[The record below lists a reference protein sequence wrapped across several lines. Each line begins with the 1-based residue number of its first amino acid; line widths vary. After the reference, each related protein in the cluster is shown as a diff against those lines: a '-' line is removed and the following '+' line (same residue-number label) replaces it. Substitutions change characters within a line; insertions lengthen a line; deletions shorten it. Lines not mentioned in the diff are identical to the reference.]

1 MLQLT
6 NKHAYEREPGT
17 MMVAEEST
25 SWPGVTRPVN
35 WGGLGFGFKWNMGW
49 MNDSLRYLG
58 REPIYRQYHHHEMTF
73 AMAYAYSENFIL
85 PISHDEV
92 VHGKGS
98 MFERAPQDEWR
109 KFGNL
114 RAFYAFMWAHPGKK
128 LLFMGT
134 EFGQRR
140 EFSED
145 RSIDWWQSAEWGHRG
160 VQRLVKDLNAVYREN
175 PALWKLDTDPAGF
188 SWIDADDAGGNV
200 FSWLR
205 YDGEGQMIACITN
218 FSSEPRPD
226 HRIGLPAEGVW
237 KEILNTDA
245 EVYDGT
251 GHIGNLGQVVA
262 TNVPSHGYVAS
273 AAVTIPPLGAVWLRF
288 EPVSTEEQPE
298 PDKVEAGVRAAARAA
313 SPHRTTVDDDREEEV
328 DVPPEDPRSS
338 RPAPNRS
345 AGPSRPRPPAGSP
358 DGAADDRAAGRALR
372 SGPARSDEPGG
383 GGQRD
388 PAGRAAVT
396 RKRRRR
402 RSRPT
407 PRSRRPRP
415 RRRSPT
421 NRLTGSHR
429 PPPARGGRGG
439 HSGLGA
445 GCRSRRARSGP
456 WPSRPTMR
464 WSARA
469 CAGCRR
475 SVPARDRSARRAVL
489 RAGFRQEGVQREAVA
504 RPDGG
509 RDDLYLFAR
518 LAADQVGGPHGFSG
532 GDELHAAPQAAD
544 RPRAAARRRGPG
556 AALRDAVQA
565 RLGAA
570 RRHRRAGRVTPA
582 GGDPGGAG
590 GAGRD
595 LAGRPAAG
603 RGLDAALPRLGGR
616 HRDDLRR
623 RPGDR
628 GRSWPSSCCSRARSG
643 GCGCAPWT
651 RRPSSSLR
659 SPIAGSAWPPGSAPT
674 RWPTSRTAPRR
685 RRFPEPVVL
694 ALSGCRYRSNSSRTV
709 GRAISSRLSGQA
721 SVALPLRRDDLAD
734 RRHRQGLLLVPGLQ
748 GALAGGLLDR

>member
-1 MLQLT
+1 MAFDASGGLTGWDLTGFHEGHDTECCKRLGAHELTITDSERGEVSGTRFSVVGTERAGGSAGRGLQLLERRELLHDLVPGAGVWALFVEGVSTGSLYKFEVLGADGVWRLKADPMARFTEAAPHTASIVYKSQYVWGDDQWMWYRGEKKQYQEAMSVYEVHIGSWRKGLTYLELAQELVEYCTWQGYTHVEFLPVAQHPFEGSWGYHVTGYFAPMSKFGSPDEFRHLVDKLHQAGIGVLIDWVPGHFATDPWALQRFDGTALYEHEDPRLGWHPDWGSYIFNFGRNEVKSFLVSNAYFWLHEFHIDGLRVDAVASMLYLDYSREAGQWVPNKYGSNENLEAIEMLQQT

-17 MMVAEEST
+17 MIVAEEST

-160 VQRLVKDLNAVYREN
+160 LQRLVKDLNAIYREN
-175 PALWKLDTDPAGF
+175 PALWKLDTDPSGF
-188 SWIDADDAGGNV
+188 SWIDADDAGGNI

-262 TNVPSHGYVAS
+262 SNVPSHGYVAS

-313 SPHRTTVDDDREEEV
+313 SPHRDDGRRRAET
-328 DVPPEDPRSS
+328 RRLTCLQRTRTS

-345 AGPSRPRPPAGSP
+345 AGPSRPRPRPVAG
-358 DGAADDRAAGRALR
+358 GAADDRATGRALR
-372 SGPARSDEPGG
+372 SGPARSDEPGR

-396 RKRRRR
+396 
-402 RSRPT
+402 
-407 PRSRRPRP
+407 
-415 RRRSPT
+415 
-421 NRLTGSHR
+421 GS
-429 PPPARGGRGG
+429 GGV
-439 HSGLGA
+439 A
-445 GCRSRRARSGP
+445 G
-456 WPSRPTMR
+456 
-464 WSARA
+464 
-469 CAGCRR
+469 
-475 SVPARDRSARRAVL
+475 
-489 RAGFRQEGVQREAVA
+489 VA
-504 RPDGG
+504 R
-509 RDDLYLFAR
+509 
-518 LAADQVGGPHGFSG
+518 
-532 GDELHAAPQAAD
+532 
-544 RPRAAARRRGPG
+544 
-556 AALRDAVQA
+556 
-565 RLGAA
+565 
-570 RRHRRAGRVTPA
+570 
-582 GGDPGGAG
+582 
-590 GAGRD
+590 
-595 LAGRPAAG
+595 
-603 RGLDAALPRLGGR
+603 LP
-616 HRDDLRR
+616 
-623 RPGDR
+623 
-628 GRSWPSSCCSRARSG
+628 
-643 GCGCAPWT
+643 
-651 RRPSSSLR
+651 
-659 SPIAGSAWPPGSAPT
+659 
-674 RWPTSRTAPRR
+674 
-685 RRFPEPVVL
+685 
-694 ALSGCRYRSNSSRTV
+694 
-709 GRAISSRLSGQA
+709 
-721 SVALPLRRDDLAD
+721 
-734 RRHRQGLLLVPGLQ
+734 
-748 GALAGGLLDR
+748 